1 MPLSRTSTLPR
12 THLADRRRVWRF
24 AALVMVFASL
34 VTCVEAIARPDA
46 WRASVATGLFPLLG
60 APVSWFRGPKLSP
73 QWSYRLGRIF
83 LVLGVLS
90 ASASMYTW
98 RGTQVAGGMGFHLV
112 LAVVFAAAF
121 FHKRDLVYVL
131 VLSGVTSLAALV
143 ADGLHIEDVLAW
155 LPMMLALCGAGLML
169 SAVTRRA
176 DTLAYGD
183 PLTGAA
189 NRRGWDIVFQE
200 AADRHASGDRAM
212 SVLLVDLDN
221 FKAVNDRFGH
231 GGGDDVLKG
240 AVHSWQALLRTGDI
254 LARLGGDEFALLLE
268 GVDHA
273 HAMEIGERLVTSVD
287 VQTGVTCSVGVAT
300 LGPGADPDLLISAAD
315 NRLYA
320 AKHAGRNV
328 VRGIEVN
335 AATTE
340 ARLLDAAPT
349 GDTTQLPL

>member
-1 MPLSRTSTLPR
+1 
-12 THLADRRRVWRF
+12 
-24 AALVMVFASL
+24 MVFASL
-34 VTCVEAIARPDA
+34 VTCGEAIARPDA
-46 WRASVATGLFPLLG
+46 WRASVATGLFPLIG

-73 QWSYRLGRIF
+73 HWSYLLGRIF

-90 ASASMYTW
+90 ASASIYTW

-121 FHKRDLVYVL
+121 FHKRDLLYTL
-131 VLSGVTSLAALV
+131 ALAGVTSLAALV
-143 ADGLHIEDVLAW
+143 ADGLQIEDVLAW

-200 AADRHASGDRAM
+200 AADRHRGGGRAM
-212 SVLLVDLDN
+212 SVLLIDLDN

-231 GGGDDVLKG
+231 GGGDDVLKR
-240 AVHSWQALLRTGDI
+240 AVDNWQTLLRTADI

-273 HAMEIGERLVTSVD
+273 HAMEVGARMVSSLGD
-287 VQTGVTCSVGVAT
+287 QTGVTCSVGVAT
-300 LGPGADPDLLISAAD
+300 LGPGADPDLLIAAAD
-315 NRLYA
+315 SRLYA

-328 VRGIEVN
+328 VRGIQVN
-335 AATTE
+335 AAGAEVLLADVASATDATNRPASPS
-340 ARLLDAAPT
+340 AR
-349 GDTTQLPL
+349 